1 MTINKPTTPSTSHPQ
16 NTGRGDP
23 RGCPTPIHPSCRDLP
38 IGRIVIFRALYLG
51 DLLLA
56 VPALRAI
63 RSHFPNAEITLVGLP
78 WAASFARRYRHYID
92 RFVEFAG
99 YPGIA
104 EVPVQPERIT
114 QFLEQQRHYG
124 YDLVMQMHGS
134 GQASNPFALSL
145 EGKVTAGYYA
155 DAPPP
160 ALTLGAPYP
169 HHLHEIER
177 NLGLAALLG
186 CTHLDPSLEF
196 PLFDEDHAEAAALL
210 RKLPH
215 ANRPWIGIHAGARP
229 PARRWPSEYFAVVAD
244 ELARRFDAQILLT
257 GGPTEEVTVQTVANQ
272 MKTKPLNLTGQ
283 TSLGGL
289 AALISKLDLFISN
302 DTGPVH
308 VACAVNTPSVTI
320 FGPADYDRWA
330 PLDTRLHPTVRHP
343 VACSPCS
350 YWECP
355 IDHRCLRWILP
366 ETVINAAQP
375 YLRSG
380 KETYI

>member
-1 MTINKPTTPSTSHPQ
+1 
-16 NTGRGDP
+16 
-23 RGCPTPIHPSCRDLP
+23 
-38 IGRIVIFRALYLG
+38 
-51 DLLLA
+51 
-56 VPALRAI
+56 
-63 RSHFPNAEITLVGLP
+63 
-78 WAASFARRYRHYID
+78 
-92 RFVEFAG
+92 
-99 YPGIA
+99 
-104 EVPVQPERIT
+104 
-114 QFLEQQRHYG
+114 
-124 YDLVMQMHGS
+124 MHGS

-196 PLFDEDHAEAAALL
+196 PLFEEDHAEAATLL

-215 ANRPWIGIHAGARP
+215 ANRPWVGIHAGARP

-289 AALISKLDLFISN
+289 AALMSKLDLFISN